1 MYVAG
6 RVRSVDCRV
15 FRSGGM
21 VQVSQRKG
29 FTDSALVRLLAPLA
43 DIEVH
48 EPEQAF
54 ADRLS
59 QWLDWTAAVSMAAAL
74 NGKAAPALSGARASV
89 NAEEI
94 ECTRVRSA
102 LLKGIA
108 EDDAATHR
116 SDTVPGFTP
125 YRRRYAARQRAM
137 ETGIGPLRVR
147 LRAALAARSPAMAR
161 LADVDAVMEQS
172 LGAREHSLLS
182 SVPVLLEKHFV
193 RLRQADA
200 AAPSGRWLD
209 VFRKDLHGVLLAELD
224 FRLRPVEGLLEA
236 LRAR

>member
-1 MYVAG
+1 
-6 RVRSVDCRV
+6 
-15 FRSGGM
+15 M
-21 VQVSQRKG
+21 VQVSRRKG
-29 FTDSALVRLLAPLA
+29 FTDSALVRLLASLA
-43 DIEVH
+43 DTEVSD
-48 EPEQAF
+48 PEQAF

-59 QWLDWTAAVSMAAAL
+59 QWLDWTAAVSMSAAL
-74 NGKAAPALSGARASV
+74 NGNAAPALSGARGLA
-89 NAEEI
+89 NAEEA
-94 ECTRVRSA
+94 ECARVRSA
-102 LLKGIA
+102 LLKGIS
-108 EDDAATHR
+108 EDSA
-116 SDTVPGFTP
+116 DTVRPDTAPGFSP
-125 YRRRYAARQRAM
+125 YRRRYVARQQAM

-161 LADVDAVMEQS
+161 LADVDAVMEQA

-209 VFRKDLHGVLLAELD
+209 MFRKDLHGVLLAELD
-224 FRLRPVEGLLEA
+224 FRLLPVEGLLEA